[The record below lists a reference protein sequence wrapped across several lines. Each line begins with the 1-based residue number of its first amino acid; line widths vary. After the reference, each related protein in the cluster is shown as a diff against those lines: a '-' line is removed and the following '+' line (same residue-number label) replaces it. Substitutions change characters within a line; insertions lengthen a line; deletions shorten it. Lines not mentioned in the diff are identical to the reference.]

1 MIKIKR
7 ITIWHGK
14 VAKKQVPRKSQF
26 SQIFPSTRST
36 IHSRNLSDE
45 KKERKKKKN
54 KNFRNIAA
62 SPRPI
67 TVRFLSS
74 RFSCVKWLPSKFY
87 RRESSEEDERGMCR
101 SLFQLSPLTIFADLC
116 KHLSLSLTR
125 FIIGNFNRR
134 SIISRSIQS
143 FIVLLFRNLLALAE
157 I

>member
-1 MIKIKR
+1 MVKLRRNKFR
-7 ITIWHGK
+7 ENRNF
-14 VAKKQVPRKSQF
+14 PRFFQAPVRLYTRA
-26 SQIFPSTRST
+26 IFPMRK
-36 IHSRNLSDE
+36 R
-45 KKERKKKKN
+45 KEKKKN